1 MDDPKN
7 RRLQDPSRINI
18 RDEWEVRFW
27 TKELGISPDEL
38 KRLVTAHGNS
48 VQKVRD
54 AIAKKL

>member
-1 MDDPKN
+1 MNDPKN
-7 RRLQDPSRINI
+7 RRPQDPSRINI

>member
-7 RRLQDPSRINI
+7 RQPQDPSRINI

-27 TKELGISPDEL
+27 TKELGISPDKL